1 MSKQASKKGDRLLP
15 NQGYAGSVADST
27 ISGNQGYEAPG
38 GVIA

>member
-1 MSKQASKKGDRLLP
+1 MSKQANKKSERLLP

-27 ISGNQGYEAPG
+27 TSGNQGYEAPG